1 MVSPDLLVFPCDYPV
16 KVFLKPDP
24 AVEDRLV
31 EVVRSQ
37 LPGSS
42 DLTVG
47 RHFSRAG
54 RYLCLTFR
62 FTAQSAD
69 EARRVGAA
77 LRDEP
82 GVILSL

>member
-1 MVSPDLLVFPCDYPV
+1 MASPDSLVFPCTFPI
-16 KVFLKPDP
+16 KVFLKPDR

-37 LPGSS
+37 LPTPS
-42 DLTVG
+42 DLEVG

-69 EARRVGAA
+69 EARRVGEA
-77 LRDEP
+77 LRDAP